1 MAKELKRRMC
11 GVNLEFEI
19 IFSPKAL
26 KQFKNLDRAIQIRIK
41 EGITKLAEYPPQA
54 DIVKLKGGMGNE
66 LRLRVG
72 NWRIIFEYQFEAKQV
87 HILTIKNR
95 RDIYK

>member
-1 MAKELKRRMC
+1 M
-11 GVNLEFEI
+11 NSEFEI

-26 KQFKNLDRAIQIRIK
+26 KQLKNIDRANQIRIK
-41 EGITKLAEYPPQA
+41 EGINKLSKYPPQA
-54 DIVKLKGGMGNE
+54 DVVKLRGGQGGE

-72 NWRIIFEYQFEAKQV
+72 DWRIIFEYQFKDNQV

-95 RDIYK
+95 RDVYK

>member
-1 MAKELKRRMC
+1 M
-11 GVNLEFEI
+11 NSEFKI

-26 KQFKNLDRAIQIRIK
+26 KQLKDLDRAVQIKIK
-41 EGITKLAEYPPQA
+41 EGINKLTQYPPRA
-54 DIVKLKGGMGNE
+54 DVIKLKGGQGNE

-72 NWRIIFEYQFEAKQV
+72 SWRIIFEYQFKDRQV

-95 RDIYK
+95 RDVYK